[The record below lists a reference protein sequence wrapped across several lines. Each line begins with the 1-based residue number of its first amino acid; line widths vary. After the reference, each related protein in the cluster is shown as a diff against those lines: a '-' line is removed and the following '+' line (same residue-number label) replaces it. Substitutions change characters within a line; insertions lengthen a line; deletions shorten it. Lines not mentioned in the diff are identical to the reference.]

1 MAYLDSL
8 PVESADSVRA
18 IGERMLKM
26 YNSVSCGNSDN
37 VILAREVCFR
47 FTEIINE
54 RSVASPMFAFWVA
67 YLEMVGD
74 LQSFLRGT
82 REGSWNLHR
91 ASGRSMC
98 NWFHAYDHTNYARY
112 FATYLLEMDN
122 LPPTHSDVHDKLAAG
137 ELVVQRLDAYGFAQI
152 ARDKTIEVTM
162 NRDSKTNDE
171 HFTEQTS
178 CSAMDHVS

>member
-1 MAYLDSL
+1 
-8 PVESADSVRA
+8 
-18 IGERMLKM
+18 
-26 YNSVSCGNSDN
+26 
-37 VILAREVCFR
+37 
-47 FTEIINE
+47 
-54 RSVASPMFAFWVA
+54 
-67 YLEMVGD
+67 MVGD
-74 LQSFLRGT
+74 LQSILRGT

-91 ASGRSMC
+91 ASGPSLC
-98 NWFHAYDHTNYARY
+98 IWFHAYDHTNNAHY